1 MRIKKISLSLLLFF
15 SFFLTTFPVLA
26 DSPTVTDEA
35 GLFTAEEI
43 TELTNLAQEINQ
55 TIKGEIFITTQIN
68 NTQDPETFSDNFLRD
83 RVGNNNNGSVLLLD
97 MSQREIYISTS
108 GNMIDYLSDARID
121 QLLDAVFDG
130 MSTGNY
136 SQAARSYL
144 TMTKEFIDIGIP
156 KGHYRVDR
164 DTGKVTYYKVLT
176 PGELVIALAIALIVS
191 GGFFIVIKSRYQL
204 KSGTYKYPFLE
215 QSSFQLKEKEDHLT
229 NSFVTTRR
237 IPKPPSNSGGSGGGG
252 GSTAHSSGGG
262 SFGGGGRSF

>member
-1 MRIKKISLSLLLFF
+1 MRFKKIGLSLLLLF
-15 SFFLTTFPVLA
+15 SFLLTSLPVFA
-26 DSPTVTDEA
+26 ESPTVTDEA
-35 GLFTAEEI
+35 GLFTPEEI
-43 TELTNLAQEINQ
+43 DEFTRLAQEINQ
-55 TIKGEIFITTQIN
+55 TIKGEIFITTQVN

-97 MSQREIYISTS
+97 MTQREIYISTS
-108 GNMIDYLSDARID
+108 GNMIDYLDDARIEKI
-121 QLLDAVFDG
+121 LDGVYDG

-136 SQAARSYL
+136 AQAAQSYL
-144 TMTKEFIDIGIP
+144 TMAQEYIAQGVP

-164 DTGKVTYYKVLT
+164 DTGKITYYKVLT
-176 PGELVIALAIALIVS
+176 TGEILFALVIAVLVS
-191 GGFFIVIKSRYQL
+191 GVFFVIIKSRYQL

-215 QSSFQLKEKEDHLT
+215 QSSFKLKEKEDRLT

-252 GSTAHSSGGG
+252 GSTTHSSGGG